1 MPYGTDHLS
10 LECQQT
16 YLNIIYKIC
25 GLFTLNNESLTVKQC
40 EKGLEIFHE

>member
-1 MPYGTDHLS
+1 MPYGNGHPS

-25 GLFTLNNESLTVKQC
+25 GLFTLNNESLNVDQC
-40 EKGLEIFHE
+40 EKGFEIFHE

>member
-16 YLNIIYKIC
+16 HLNIIYKIC
-25 GLFTLNNESLTVKQC
+25 GLFTLNNESLNVEPC